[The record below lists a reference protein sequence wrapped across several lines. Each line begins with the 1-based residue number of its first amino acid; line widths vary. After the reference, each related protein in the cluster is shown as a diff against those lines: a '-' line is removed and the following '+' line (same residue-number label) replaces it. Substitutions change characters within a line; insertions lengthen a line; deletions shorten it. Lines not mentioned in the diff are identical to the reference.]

1 MYIDSHAHFD
11 LILEDSP
18 LNETALMEHL
28 KENGISRVVQAS
40 IDVASS
46 RWSRE
51 FARRRAGQGM
61 VFTVGIHPSS
71 PAPEAE
77 LRELE
82 QLAISILNGPDAN
95 LLFGIGE
102 CGLDFYR
109 MRQPK
114 ETQERSF
121 RFQIGLANR
130 LGMPLIVHSRDAMEE
145 TLAILREAC
154 RTGGVIHC
162 FSGDR
167 NDAGTCMDLGFYI
180 SFAGN
185 ATYRAAVNL
194 HEAAAYVPL
203 NRLLVETDA
212 PFLTPVPLRGKQNRP
227 DYVIHT
233 YRFIAELRGEPI
245 ESIAEAAQKNITE
258 LLNHEA
264 KKIQI

>member
-18 LNETALMEHL
+18 LDETTLIEQL
-28 KENGISRVVQAS
+28 KANNISRVAQAS
-40 IDVASS
+40 IDMASS

-51 FARRRAGQGM
+51 FAGRHAGQGM

-77 LRELE
+77 LKELE
-82 QLAISILNGPDAN
+82 QLAISIADSSDAK

-145 TLAILREAC
+145 TLAILRETC

-162 FSGDR
+162 FSGGRD
-167 NDAGTCMDLGFYI
+167 DAGTCMDLGFYI

-185 ATYRAAVNL
+185 VTYRNAINL
-194 HEAAAYVPL
+194 HDAAAYVPL
-203 NRLLVETDA
+203 ERLLVETDA

-227 DYVIHT
+227 DHVIHT

-245 ESIAEAAQKNITE
+245 ERIAEAAKKNVTE